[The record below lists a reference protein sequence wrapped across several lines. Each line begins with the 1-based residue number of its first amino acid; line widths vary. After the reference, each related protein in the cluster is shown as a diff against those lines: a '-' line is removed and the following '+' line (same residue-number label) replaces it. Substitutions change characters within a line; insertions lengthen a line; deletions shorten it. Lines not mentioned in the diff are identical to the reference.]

1 MNKTLQQEK
10 DFLLLIESHKRVI
23 YKVCY
28 MYATDDELLNDLYQ
42 EIVMN
47 LWRAYPSFR
56 GESSP
61 ATWIYRISLNTC
73 ISYRRKSKHQILIY
87 FYLFAQYYYLFEK
100 KSLAIVFLSL
110 HFAQQLI
117 FYLDIPYMH

>member
-1 MNKTLQQEK
+1 MNKNLQQEK

-47 LWRAYPSFR
+47 LWRAYLWGIERSGFFNGR
-56 GESSP
+56 EKWAKG
-61 ATWIYRISLNTC
+61 
-73 ISYRRKSKHQILIY
+73 
-87 FYLFAQYYYLFEK
+87 FENQR
-100 KSLAIVFLSL
+100 V
-110 HFAQQLI
+110 
-117 FYLDIPYMH
+117 

>member
-28 MYATDDELLNDLYQ
+28 MYATDKEQLDDLYQ

-47 LWRAYPSFR
+47 LWRAYPSFAAKVPLPH
-56 GESSP
+56 GYTVS
-61 ATWIYRISLNTC
+61 A
-73 ISYRRKSKHQILIY
+73 
-87 FYLFAQYYYLFEK
+87 
-100 KSLAIVFLSL
+100 
-110 HFAQQLI
+110 
-117 FYLDIPYMH
+117 

>member
-42 EIVMN
+42 EICK
-47 LWRAYPSFR
+47 F
-56 GESSP
+56 G
-61 ATWIYRISLNTC
+61 IS
-73 ISYRRKSKHQILIY
+73 
-87 FYLFAQYYYLFEK
+87 
-100 KSLAIVFLSL
+100 
-110 HFAQQLI
+110 
-117 FYLDIPYMH
+117 

>member
-1 MNKTLQQEK
+1 MNKNLQQEK

-47 LWRAYPSFR
+47 LWRAIPVSWR
-56 GESSP
+56 KLSS
-61 ATWIYRISLNTC
+61 
-73 ISYRRKSKHQILIY
+73 H
-87 FYLFAQYYYLFEK
+87 
-100 KSLAIVFLSL
+100 V
-110 HFAQQLI
+110 
-117 FYLDIPYMH
+117 DIPYQPEHMHFVPAEIKTSDSGCNLTGQFQSFCRRRRKQIVAIA

>member
-47 LWRAYPSFR
+47 LWRAYPSFSWR
-56 GESSP
+56 KLSS
-61 ATWIYRISLNTC
+61 
-73 ISYRRKSKHQILIY
+73 H
-87 FYLFAQYYYLFEK
+87 
-100 KSLAIVFLSL
+100 V
-110 HFAQQLI
+110 
-117 FYLDIPYMH
+117 DIPHQPEHMHFVPAEIKTSDSGCNLTGQFRSFCRR